1 MLEESDILYRMVE
14 VSFLSPGA
22 EQDLDPHPENVT
34 GFKKIINPNS
44 ESGLVFLKH
53 QLKV

>member
-1 MLEESDILYRMVE
+1 MLEESDILYRMAE
-14 VSFLSPGA
+14 VGFLSPGA

-44 ESGLVFLKH
+44 ESGLVFFKH